1 MKNKFGPIY
10 DSFIARSY
18 KVFDKEIKKAELE
31 ALKKELGPIDTY
43 THIRR
48 RVDATYDCLGQALGY
63 ADGKH
68 LNLIELDE
76 MVFTQTEGYLEAAR
90 EEFKGMVLDMFHS
103 DTLGEAYEKGK
114 QLQHVIESTAI
125 GDYMDLFDVDLKD
138 GNQKH

>member
-18 KVFDKEIKKAELE
+18 KVFDREIKKAELE
-31 ALKKELGPIDTY
+31 AIEKELGPIDTY

-48 RVDATYDCLGQALGY
+48 RIDATYDYLGQALGY
-63 ADGKH
+63 MDGKH
-68 LNLIELDE
+68 LSFAELDE
-76 MVFTQTEGYLEAAR
+76 MVFGQTEGYLQAAQ

-103 DTLGEAYEKGK
+103 DTFGEAYEKGEKLK
-114 QLQHVIESTAI
+114 QVIDSTVI